1 MTPLTTEQID
11 VINELINEEV
21 AALVFV
27 LENEILTDEEREEI
41 VEKLNLLRS
50 IPNMEDDQ

>member
-1 MTPLTTEQID
+1 MTPLTAEQID

-21 AALVFV
+21 ATLEFV

-50 IPNMEDDQ
+50 IPNMEDVQ